1 MGGCGGIGRRSRLK
15 ICRWRHRGGSSPFI
29 RIILKVLKA
38 FLFKAL
44 RTFLFFDDL
53 IANITFILLFVG
65 SKAIVSSILV
75 KHLNILLLL

>member
-1 MGGCGGIGRRSRLK
+1 
-15 ICRWRHRGGSSPFI
+15 
-29 RIILKVLKA
+29 
-38 FLFKAL
+38 
-44 RTFLFFDDL
+44 L